1 MTYENL
7 FEGAVRAKYRF
18 PFKGQITVE
27 DLWDLSLQDLDRVF
41 KALNSEA
48 KQSQEESLLK
58 IRDKNAEILD
68 RKIEIVKHIVAV
80 KQAEALAVKE
90 AADKKAQKQRIL
102 EIIAKKEDDALQNM
116 SIEKLQEM
124 VNSME

>member
-18 PFKGQITVE
+18 PFKGSITTE

-41 KALNSEA
+41 KALNGEA
-48 KQSQEESLLK
+48 KQTQEESLLK
-58 IRDKNAEILD
+58 VKDEQSEILE

-80 KQAEALAVKE
+80 KQAEIAAVKE
-90 AADKKAQKQRIL
+90 AADRKVQKQRIM
-102 EIIAKKEDDALQNM
+102 EIISKKEDDALANM
-116 SIEKLQEM
+116 SLEDLKKM
-124 VNSME
+124 VDGM

>member
-1 MTYENL
+1 MNYENL

-18 PFKGQITVE
+18 PFKGQITTE

-41 KALNSEA
+41 KALNAEA

-58 IRDKNAEILD
+58 VSDKQAETLE

-80 KQAEALAVKE
+80 KQAEIIAIKE
-90 AADKKAQKQRIL
+90 AADRKAQKQRIM
-102 EIIAKKEDDALQNM
+102 EIIAKKEDDTLQNM
-116 SIEKLQEM
+116 SLDELKKMAENM
-124 VNSME
+124 